1 MNAYDVQMSL
11 VEKLNELVDLPITTH
26 TLYRFK
32 SNLLDEVRDL
42 ALRNDVIN
50 IDSLS
55 EIQQMIIIST
65 ESEILRV
72 FYALCLH
79 WVPRIIISDGVS
91 FTEIS
96 KENMTDTTEHPL
108 VLDQFI
114 FYVVDGELIVG
125 ILK

>member
-1 MNAYDVQMSL
+1 MNAYDVQMLL

-32 SNLLDEVRDL
+32 SNLLDEVREL
-42 ALRNDVIN
+42 AERNDVIT
-50 IDSLS
+50 IDSLT
-55 EIQQMIIIST
+55 EIQQMKLIGM

-79 WVPRIIISDGVS
+79 WAPRIIISDGVS

-96 KENMTDTTEHPL
+96 KENMTNTTEYPL
-108 VLDQFI
+108 VLNQFI
-114 FYVVDGELIVG
+114 LYVVDGELIAG

>member
-1 MNAYDVQMSL
+1 MNAYDVQMLL
-11 VEKLNELVDLPITTH
+11 VEKLNELADLPITSH

-32 SNLLDEVRDL
+32 SNLLDEVREL
-42 ALRNDVIN
+42 AERNDVIV

-55 EIQQMIIIST
+55 EIQQMKLIGM

-79 WVPRIIISDGVS
+79 WIPRIIISDGVS

-96 KENMTDTTEHPL
+96 KENMTDTTENPL
-108 VLDQFI
+108 VLNQFL
-114 FYVVDGELIVG
+114 FYVEDGELYMGVSE
-125 ILK
+125 

>member
-1 MNAYDVQMSL
+1 MNAYDVQTLLIDELNKLSNLPITSSTLYRYKANVLEKVKSL
-11 VEKLNELVDLPITTH
+11 VE
-26 TLYRFK
+26 
-32 SNLLDEVRDL
+32 
-42 ALRNDVIN
+42 RNDVIIN
-50 IDSLS
+50 DSLS
-55 EIQQMIIIST
+55 EIQQMKLIGM

-91 FTEIS
+91 FTEIT
-96 KENMTDTTEHPL
+96 KEDMTDTTEHPL
-108 VLDQFI
+108 VLGQFI